1 MEALARW
8 DHPKLGF
15 VSPAH
20 FCRLA
25 EQHGLSI
32 ALTEAMLARVSR
44 DRKQW
49 LAQGL
54 IPPRISVNFS
64 THELADDGLVRHWL
78 SLCKQYGIASDAL
91 EIELTESAFTEDE
104 SSLYKRLT
112 LLRKMGISVAVDDF
126 GTGYSSLGRVV
137 NMPVSKI
144 KIDRSLIRD
153 ITSNERKRKLI
164 RTIQVLSQTL
174 DAQLLIEGV
183 EEPEQLVIL
192 KQLGCHLYQGYL
204 FSRPLTPDQVVGYLR
219 DVALIPADP
228 LTIG

>member
-1 MEALARW
+1 
-8 DHPKLGF
+8 
-15 VSPAH
+15 
-20 FCRLA
+20 
-25 EQHGLSI
+25 
-32 ALTEAMLARVSR
+32 
-44 DRKQW
+44 
-49 LAQGL
+49 
-54 IPPRISVNFS
+54 
-64 THELADDGLVRHWL
+64 
-78 SLCKQYGIASDAL
+78 
-91 EIELTESAFTEDE
+91 
-104 SSLYKRLT
+104 
-112 LLRKMGISVAVDDF
+112 
-126 GTGYSSLGRVV
+126 
-137 NMPVSKI
+137 MPVSKI